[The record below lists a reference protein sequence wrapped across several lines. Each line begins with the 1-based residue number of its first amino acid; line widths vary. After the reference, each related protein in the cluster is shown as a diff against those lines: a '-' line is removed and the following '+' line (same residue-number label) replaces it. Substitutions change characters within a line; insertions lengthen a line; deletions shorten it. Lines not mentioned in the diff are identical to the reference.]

1 MPRHINGQVLL
12 SMLGRKHRVH
22 YFETAMQH
30 KIVKRCEI
38 NRHCLF
44 TRPGI
49 VLCEEVNLS
58 RSYFHVRVTHV
69 VTPITFKFSVKC

>member
-1 MPRHINGQVLL
+1 MPRHINCQVLL

-38 NRHCLF
+38 NRHYLF

-49 VLCEEVNLS
+49 VLWKRLTYRHDFS
-58 RSYFHVRVTHV
+58 PGVT
-69 VTPITFKFSVKC
+69 FM